1 MPAMPSLPLA
11 PSPFVREAGHDGTP
25 VVLLHSSASSS
36 SQWRA
41 LMESLSAQHRVLAP
55 DLQGCGKS
63 APWHF
68 QRPLRLD
75 DEVDALAEVFERAG
89 PRFHLVGHSFG
100 GAVALRAAL
109 RHADRLASLTLFEP
123 VLFSLLMAGAPDS
136 EGAREIDAISR
147 HTTQL
152 LDAGQLEAATEA
164 FVDYWMGA
172 GRYASTPEAKRPSL
186 QAGLP
191 AVKGHWQALF
201 GEPTPLSAW
210 ASLPCPC
217 LLMTGERSRASALGV
232 AAQLR
237 QVLPRLSTVNIPG
250 AGHMAPVTH
259 PDPVNAAITAFIAGQ
274 DKA

>member
-1 MPAMPSLPLA
+1 MQT
-11 PSPFVREAGHDGTP
+11 PSPFVRETGHAGTP

-41 LMESLSAQHRVLAP
+41 LMEQLAPQHRVLAP

-63 APWHF
+63 TPWHF

-75 DEVDALAEVFERAG
+75 DEVDALAEVFDRAG

-123 VLFSLLMAGAPDS
+123 VLFSLLMAAEPDGA
-136 EGAREIDAISR
+136 GAREIDAVSR
-147 HTTQL
+147 RTTQL
-152 LDAGQLEAATEA
+152 LDAGELEAATET

-172 GRYASTPEAKRPSL
+172 GRYAGTPEAKRPNL
-186 QAGLP
+186 QAGMP

-201 GEPTPLSAW
+201 GEPTPAHAW
-210 ASLPCPC
+210 ATLPCPC

-237 QVLPRLSTVNIPG
+237 RVLPRLSNVDIPG

-259 PDPVNAAITAFIAGQ
+259 PEAVNAAIAAFIAQ
-274 DKA
+274 VERA

>member
-1 MPAMPSLPLA
+1 MSETPFLRETGSGPS
-11 PSPFVREAGHDGTP
+11 

-41 LMESLSAQHRVLAP
+41 LMEAQADRFRLLAP

-68 QRPLRLD
+68 ERPLRLD
-75 DEVDALAEVFERAG
+75 DEVDRLAAVFEAAG

-123 VLFSLLMAGAPDS
+123 VLFALLKTAAPASAGA
-136 EGAREIDAISR
+136 AEIDAISAK
-147 HTTQL
+147 TTAL
-152 LDAGQLEAATEA
+152 LDAGELEAATES
-164 FVDYWMGA
+164 FIDYWMGA
-172 GRYASTPEAKRPSL
+172 GHYASVPVAKRPAL
-186 QAGLP
+186 QAGMP

-201 GEPTPLSAW
+201 GEPTPLAAW
-210 ASLPCPC
+210 GELPCPC

-232 AAQLR
+232 AALLR
-237 QVLPRLSTVNIPG
+237 GVLPRLQTAEIPG

-259 PDPVNAAITAFIAGQ
+259 AAEVNAVIASFLRAQ
-274 DKA
+274 A

>member
-1 MPAMPSLPLA
+1 MSETPFLRETGSGPS
-11 PSPFVREAGHDGTP
+11 

-41 LMESLSAQHRVLAP
+41 LMEAQSARFRLLAP

-75 DEVDALAEVFERAG
+75 DEVDRLADVFESAG

-100 GAVALRAAL
+100 GAVALKAAL
-109 RHADRLASLTLFEP
+109 RYPERLASLTLFEP
-123 VLFSLLMAGAPDS
+123 VLFAFLKRAAPES
-136 EGAREIDAISR
+136 EGALEIDAISSK
-147 HTTQL
+147 TTAL
-152 LDAGQLEAATEA
+152 LDAGQLEAATES
-164 FVDYWMGA
+164 FIDYWMGA
-172 GRYASTPEAKRPSL
+172 GHYASVPEAKRPAL
-186 QAGLP
+186 QAGMP

-201 GEPTPLSAW
+201 GEATPLAAW
-210 ASLPCPC
+210 DRLPCRC

-232 AAQLR
+232 AALLR
-237 QVLPRLSTVNIPG
+237 QTLPQLQTAAIPG

-259 PDPVNAAITAFIAGQ
+259 AQAVNRVIADFLDQ
-274 DKA
+274 A